1 MGKGRARSG
10 QETGRRR
17 RAEPEVSGGRG
28 IVSIAPFL
36 EFLDAG
42 DLCDV
47 VPIQLFLE
55 VLGCRARAYSPRR
68 FANDLANM

>member
-36 EFLDAG
+36 ELLDAG
-42 DLCDV
+42 HLREV
-47 VPIQLFLE
+47 VPMQFLL
-55 VLGCRARAYSPRR
+55 VILGRRARPYSPRR

>member
-36 EFLDAG
+36 EFLDG
-42 DLCDV
+42 GHLRDV
-47 VPIQLFLE
+47 VPIQLFE
-55 VLGCRARAYSPRR
+55 VFGRRAPAYSPRWC
-68 FANDLANM
+68 ANDLANM